1 MKRDLLYCSNVQH
14 RHILKNMCDFEEKD
28 PVLVCCQQMI
38 EMLLKAILFSKSG
51 QSSRSHSL
59 KKLYRDLN
67 LTDFKTYCSLLGELT
82 DCYFTCRYDSD
93 DYHDYSKEEF
103 DDLVKESLALRNV
116 LLQELDSQLLVKSN
130 NF

>member
-14 RHILKNMCDFEEKD
+14 RHILKNMSDFEEKD

-38 EMLLKAILFSKSG
+38 EMLLKAILFNKSG

-67 LTDFKTYCSLLGELT
+67 LADFKKYCALLGELT
-82 DCYFTCRYDSD
+82 DCYFNCRYNSD

-103 DDLVKESLALRNV
+103 DELVKESLELRDS
-116 LLQELDSQLLVKSN
+116 LLLELDQHLVKSN
-130 NF
+130 SF